1 VERCGSAHHSR
12 RTVHSGH
19 HHGERTGPWGAY
31 NRSDPEYCYL
41 LNSLDLL
48 TFHIPFHVDH
58 PGTILQEFGAVI
70 VFLKWIAASLTG
82 GWTSIQ
88 RAVLSQP
95 DGCLR
100 PTNLG
105 IILMLSTAVFLA
117 GLRLYVTSRSVPA
130 AWAL

>member
-1 VERCGSAHHSR
+1 MERCGSAHRSR
-12 RTVHSGH
+12 RTVHSEH

-70 VFLKWIAASLTG
+70 VFLLVDRRLPDRWMDFHPTG
-82 GWTSIQ
+82 G
-88 RAVLSQP
+88 AV
-95 DGCLR
+95 
-100 PTNLG
+100 PTRRL
-105 IILMLSTAVFLA
+105 LA
-117 GLRLYVTSRSVPA
+117 A
-130 AWAL
+130 H